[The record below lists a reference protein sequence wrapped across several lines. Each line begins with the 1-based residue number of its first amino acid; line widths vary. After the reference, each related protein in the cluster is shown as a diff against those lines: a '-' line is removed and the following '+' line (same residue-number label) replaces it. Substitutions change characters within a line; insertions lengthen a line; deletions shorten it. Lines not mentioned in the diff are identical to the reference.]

1 MADAPEK
8 DDRTE
13 EPTQRKLDDAIAK
26 CDVAKSTEI
35 NTLFVLGG
43 FTLALMLS
51 SGALAERLALTL
63 RGFLM
68 NAHQV
73 PAGGAGVLTAAKAAL
88 WAGLLALALPAGI
101 VAVAALLGGGMQHR
115 PLWTLQ
121 PLTPQFSRISPL
133 AGVKRVFGKEAFVGF
148 AKGLLK
154 ILIVGA
160 VATLVLWAERDRLEG
175 LARMQAGATLAAV
188 LHLSLKLL
196 GGVLAAYAF
205 LAAGDAVYQRLSW
218 LQRQRMSKRE
228 LKEEYKET
236 EGNPELKEE
245 YKETEGNPEVKAKL
259 KQIRAAR
266 VRRRMM
272 AAVPTATVVIAN
284 PTHYAVA
291 LRYERGMAAPVC
303 VAKGVDALALRI
315 RALAAEHGVAVVEN
329 PPLAR
334 ALHAGV
340 EIDREIPVEHY
351 RAVAEVIGAIL
362 RLRRRPA

>member
-26 CDVAKSTEI
+26 GDVAKSTEI

-51 SGALAERLALTL
+51 SGAIAERLALTL

-73 PAGGAGVLTAAKAAL
+73 PAGAGVLTAAKAAL
-88 WAGLLALALPAGI
+88 WTGLLALALPAGI
-101 VAVAALLGGGMQHR
+101 VAAAALLGGGMQHR

-133 AGVKRVFGKEAFVGF
+133 AGVKRVFGKEAFVQF

-236 EGNPELKEE
+236 EGNPE
-245 YKETEGNPEVKAKL
+245 VKAKL

-303 VAKGVDALALRI
+303 VAKGVDALAMRI

-334 ALHAGV
+334 VLHAGV